1 MTKTVLTQKNIISIL
16 IIVLMFSCVTL
27 YAAEDIWVY
36 ISEKDHNLLFIDP
49 DTIICREYICRALVK
64 LPSKEQEE
72 YATTLYEYDCTGMQ
86 HKILETTKFDSYGNV
101 IERSSPTKPE
111 WIGIVPGSI
120 HGELRSFVCRRAGLQ
135 KKERS
140 MSKKDNEETD
150 SKQLLKQNMKN
161 SVITTVQV
169 GAFGN
174 FSNAETLAI
183 KLHKKGYKAYI
194 VYPASGGEKILYR
207 VCVGHFTAKKKAK
220 ILSEQIRKVE
230 DLETF
235 ITKR

>member
-1 MTKTVLTQKNIISIL
+1 MS
-16 IIVLMFSCVTL
+16 FYVTP

-36 ISEKDHNLLFIDP
+36 ISEKDNNLLFIDSN
-49 DTIICREYICRALVK
+49 TIICREYICRALVK

-72 YATTLYEYDCTGMQ
+72 YATTLYEYNCTGMQ
-86 HKILETTKFDSYGNV
+86 HRIMETTKYDSHRNV
-101 IERSSPTKPE
+101 MSKSSPTKPE
-111 WIGIVPGSI
+111 WIEIVPGSI
-120 HGELRSFVCRRAGLQ
+120 HGELISFVCRRAGLQ

-140 MSKKDNEETD
+140 MSKKDNEETG
-150 SKQLLKQNMKN
+150 SKQLLKQDMKN

-169 GAFGN
+169 GAFGI

-194 VYPASGGEKILYR
+194 VYPASEGEKILYK
-207 VCVGHFTAKKKAK
+207 VCVGHFTDKKKAK
-220 ILSEQIRKVE
+220 TLSEQIRKAE